1 MYKLVFEFLFYFF
14 YQNSNLYIV
23 YCFPKVPF
31 LIIAFG
37 IMFSVFIYQFEQ
49 IHSKIFLL
57 LIELRLTGKK
67 MNEFNNTL
75 RYYLKYIDVLI
86 F

>member
-1 MYKLVFEFLFYFF
+1 M
-14 YQNSNLYIV
+14 
-23 YCFPKVPF
+23 PF

-37 IMFSVFIYQFEQ
+37 IMFSAFIYQFEQQ